1 MWYDQSMK
9 AVVLSLVLGAVAAG
23 VRPISAAGWQ
33 LVPAMYVFGD
43 STLDVGNNNYLTG
56 NDVPRADRPYYGVD
70 FPGSKPTGRFSN
82 GYNSADF
89 IAKTLGFKRSPP
101 AYLKLKAHNKLIPT
115 ALVRGVSYASAG
127 AGILDTTNAG
137 AVVPLSKQVRYFA
150 STKAA
155 MVAKVGPLL
164 ASHLLSRSFFL
175 IGVGGNDMFAFAQA
189 QQQGDVAAFY
199 GNLISN
205 YSGIITELYKLGA
218 RKIGIVNLPPVGCVP
233 RVRVLSPTGDCSDN
247 MNRLAAG
254 FNGALKSLLAGL
266 APKLP
271 GLAYSLADSYGL
283 TEVTFADPAAAGFES
298 VDSACCGGG
307 RLGAQGACEAGAAL
321 CADRDR
327 YFFWDSVHTTQ
338 HVARL
343 GAEAYYDGPAQF
355 TSPINFKRL
364 ALKLFRRM
372 DYDA

>member
-1 MWYDQSMK
+1 MMR
-9 AVVLSLVLGAVAAG
+9 ALVLSLVLGAVAAG
-23 VRPISAAGWQ
+23 IRPISAGGWQ

-43 STLDVGNNNYLTG
+43 STLDVGNNDCLTG

-89 IAKTLGFKRSPP
+89 VAKRLGFKRSPP
-101 AYLKLKAHNKLIPT
+101 ADLKLKAHNKLIPT
-115 ALVRGVSYASAG
+115 ALIRG
-127 AGILDTTNAG
+127 NAG

-150 STKAA
+150 STKLRWWPRWVRSWRATWSPGSFAVAA
-155 MVAKVGPLL
+155 
-164 ASHLLSRSFFL
+164 F
-175 IGVGGNDMFAFAQA
+175 
-189 QQQGDVAAFY
+189 AAFY
-199 GNLISN
+199 GNLVSN
-205 YSGIITELYKLGA
+205 YSATITELYKLGA
-218 RKIGIVNLPPVGCVP
+218 RKIGIINLPPVGCVP
-233 RVRVLSPTGDCSDN
+233 RVRVLSPTGNCSDS
-247 MNRLAAG
+247 MNRFAAG

-271 GLAYSLADSYGL
+271 GLAYSLADSYSL
-283 TEVTFADPAAAGFES
+283 TEGSRTWTARAAG
-298 VDSACCGGG
+298 AGGWG
-307 RLGAQGACEAGAAL
+307 RRARARPAPSG
-321 CADRDR
+321 

-364 ALKLFRRM
+364 ALKLFGRRM

>member
-1 MWYDQSMK
+1 MMR
-9 AVVLSLVLGAVAAG
+9 ALVLSLVLGAVAAG
-23 VRPISAAGWQ
+23 IRPISAGGWQ

-43 STLDVGNNNYLTG
+43 STLDVGNNDYLTG

-89 IAKTLGFKRSPP
+89 VAKRLGFKRSPP
-101 AYLKLKAHNKLIPT
+101 ADLKLKAHNKLIPT
-115 ALVRGVSYASAG
+115 ALIRGVSYASAG

-137 AVVPLSKQVRYFA
+137 AVVRYFA
-150 STKAA
+150 STKLRWWPRVGALGLEPWRAA
-155 MVAKVGPLL
+155 LRPSSCRRALLTNSVAG
-164 ASHLLSRSFFL
+164 SFA
-175 IGVGGNDMFAFAQA
+175 VAAF
-189 QQQGDVAAFY
+189 AAFY
-199 GNLISN
+199 GNLVSN
-205 YSGIITELYKLGA
+205 YSATITELYKLGA
-218 RKIGIVNLPPVGCVP
+218 RKIGIINLPPVGCVP
-233 RVRVLSPTGDCSDN
+233 RVRVLSPTGNCSDS
-247 MNRLAAG
+247 MNRFAAG

-271 GLAYSLADSYGL
+271 GLAYSLADSYSL
-283 TEVTFADPAAAGFES
+283 TEGSRTWTARAAG
-298 VDSACCGGG
+298 AGGWG
-307 RLGAQGACEAGAAL
+307 RRARARPAPSG
-321 CADRDR
+321 

-364 ALKLFRRM
+364 ALKLFGRRM

>member
-1 MWYDQSMK
+1 MTR
-9 AVVLSLVLGAVAAG
+9 ALVLSLALGAVAAG
-23 VRPISAAGWQ
+23 VRPISAAGGWQ

-89 IAKTLGFKRSPP
+89 VAKTLGFKRSPP

-155 MVAKVGPLL
+155 MVAMVGPLL
-164 ASHLLSRSFFL
+164 ASHLVSRSFFL
-175 IGVGGNDMFAFAQA
+175 VGVGGNDMFAFARA
-189 QQQGDVAAFY
+189 GAAAGRRRCLLQQPHLQ
-199 GNLISN
+199 LLRHHH
-205 YSGIITELYKLGA
+205 ELYKLGA
-218 RKIGIVNLPPVGCVP
+218 RKIGIINLPPVGCVP
-233 RVRVLSPTGDCSDN
+233 RVRVLSPTGNCSDS
-247 MNRLAAG
+247 MNRLAAE

-271 GLAYSLADSYGL
+271 GLAYSLADSYSL
-283 TEVTFADPAAAGFES
+283 TEVTFDDPAAAGFDNL
-298 VDSACCGGG
+298 DSACCGGG
-307 RLGAQGACEAGAAL
+307 RLGAQGACEAGAPL
-321 CADRDR
+321 CADRDG

-343 GAEAYYDGPAQF
+343 GAEAYYNGPAQF

-364 ALKLFRRM
+364 ALKLFARRM

>member
-1 MWYDQSMK
+1 MR
-9 AVVLSLVLGAVAAG
+9 ALILISLLLGAVAAG
-23 VRPISAAGWQ
+23 VWPISAAGWQ

-43 STLDVGNNNYLTG
+43 STLDVGNNNYLKG
-56 NDVPRADRPYYGVD
+56 NNVPRADRPYYGVD

-89 IAKTLGFKRSPP
+89 VAKTLGFKRSPP

-127 AGILDTTNAG
+127 SGILDTTNAG

-150 STKAA
+150 STKAE
-155 MVAKVGPLL
+155 MVAKLGPLL

-175 IGVGGNDMFAFAQA
+175 IGVGGNDMFAFSQA

-205 YSGIITELYKLGA
+205 YSATIGELYKLGA
-218 RKIGIVNLPPVGCVP
+218 RKIGIINLPPVGCVP
-233 RVRVLSPTGDCSDN
+233 RVRVLSPKGECKDS

-254 FNGALKSLLAGL
+254 FNGALKSLLAEL

-271 GLAYSLADSYGL
+271 GLAYSLADSYSL
-283 TEVTFADPAAAGFES
+283 TEVTFADPAAAGFENL
-298 VDSACCGGG
+298 DSACCGGG
-307 RLGAQGACEAGAAL
+307 RLGAQGACQAGATL
-321 CADRDR
+321 CADRDS
-327 YFFWDSVHTTQ
+327 YFFWDTVHTTQ

-343 GAEAYYDGPAQF
+343 GAEAYYDGPARF
-355 TSPINFKRL
+355 TTPINFKRL
-364 ALKLFRRM
+364 ALKLFGGRL
-372 DYDA
+372 DYYI